1 MGANPNANGGKIL
14 KDLVLPD
21 FRKYGLKIKEPGIV
35 DAQDM
40 IE

>member
-1 MGANPNANGGKIL
+1 M
-14 KDLVLPD
+14 LPD
-21 FRKYGLKIKEPGIV
+21 FRKYGLKIEEPDSV